1 MNPSYENIFSPLAEV
16 DWNFDAVPDGEIIA
30 CCLWEYA
37 RESRSIG
44 MAADWYWC
52 LARGGWNGERY
63 KLEPELKAVH
73 DEEAARIER
82 QIKASGFDY
91 EDFSKKFWDS
101 DLALIEIYQSLKE
114 HVMNDARAW
123 QKIPEKSRTR
133 LNGQVSQSFLL
144 CPVTQAMVGELEK
157 LWNANRTDL
166 DEIRAETRP
175 KYDDSEDGA
184 LYQASEPVTLEVE
197 AGKPAAGSKVV
208 AFTVDFARFTDR
220 EILDEFQRW
229 LVANRP
235 KEWHKPLRVF
245 PSSSARGKKQIEY
258 RVALERLGLMRL
270 LHWHPPGDLPDLW
283 PEAWKKY
290 RRKQDSFRREV
301 RAASRF
307 FRKLFPFLPA
317 GERPSSEER
326 YSIWMKEMAKIA
338 EEVDREFQKQ

>member
-1 MNPSYENIFSPLAEV
+1 MNPTYDNIFSPLAEV
-16 DWNFDAVPDGEIIA
+16 DWNFDAVPDNEIIA

-37 RESRSIG
+37 RESITIG
-44 MAADWYWC
+44 MAADEYWC
-52 LARGGWNGERY
+52 QVRDIQNRQRY
-63 KLEPELKAVH
+63 KLEPETKAAH
-73 DEEAARIER
+73 DQEAASIQRR
-82 QIKASGFDY
+82 VKAFGFDY
-91 EDFSKKFWDS
+91 DAFSNKFWDS
-101 DLALIEIYQSLKE
+101 DLATIEIYQSIKN

-133 LNGQVSQSFLL
+133 LNGQVSVSFLL

-283 PEAWKKY
+283 PEAWEKY
-290 RRKQDSFRREV
+290 RRKQESFRREV

-326 YSIWMKEMAKIA
+326 HSVWMKQMDEIM
-338 EEVDREFQKQ
+338 EEVDRKFPK